1 MGEPS
6 LLFYSSG
13 PGSGNSNLY
22 RVVLP
27 KDPPTLPTQDG
38 TGGTWNF
45 QLRPA
50 FWLGMALCDN
60 QSAPEWT
67 HEPCT
72 PDSDTNVKDG
82 ADPAQSDYIGR
93 HTGTAFLEL
102 QFYPPGWAPW
112 PAGISCS
119 ATQWCSAMAIFGLNL
134 DQNTGVANNNDCL
147 HKVGLEPVSFA
158 FMTKSGVPHA
168 PPDPLGVV
176 ANGSTAFVPSAAT
189 DLFMNPGDVLTVD
202 LHDTFAG
209 LQIVIHDLTTGA
221 TGSMT
226 ASVANGWAQV
236 NFDPKGMCTESP
248 YAYHP
253 MYATSSEHTRVPWAA
268 HSYNVAFSDE
278 IGHFEYCASVKK
290 EGGSCL
296 GGDGD
301 ADDAFCFS
309 SAFSLSSGSG
319 GAWRRTTTS
328 TASRTSPSGPGRR
341 GARRR
346 TNVYIRHPS
355 CSRARS
361 STDRRTTS
369 GSRSRPTCRA
379 SRRPTSAAR
388 ATGRPAPAAFN
399 PPPGANFYP
408 IYSTGAFNGACIW
421 QLGGPRIKGTT
432 NTFGG
437 TSTAEFGPLLQSVYP
452 VAGFAPSFR
461 YNNFRNILS
470 TNPCPA

>member
-1 MGEPS
+1 LGEPS
-6 LLFYSSG
+6 LLFYSG
-13 PGSGNSNLY
+13 APGSGNSNLY

-134 DQNTGVANNNDCL
+134 DQNTGVANNNHCL

-176 ANGSTAFVPSAAT
+176 ANGSTAFVPSAVT
-189 DLFMNPGDVLTVD
+189 DLLMNPGDVLTVD

-290 EGGSCL
+290 EGGSCS

-301 ADDAFCFS
+301 ADDTFCFS
-309 SAFSLSSGSG
+309 SAFSLLVRIG
-319 GAWRRTTTS
+319 GCVATDNDFDGVSYQPVW
-328 TASRTSPSGPGRR
+328 PG
-341 GARRR
+341 
-346 TNVYIRHPS
+346 T
-355 CSRARS
+355 ARS
-361 STDRRTTS
+361 STQDERLHPTSVLFSSPLFNGSQNYERVAFEADLPRIEAADFGGACNRTT
-369 GSRSRPTCRA
+369 GAGCV
-379 SRRPTSAAR
+379 
-388 ATGRPAPAAFN
+388 N

-421 QLGGPRIKGTT
+421 QLAGPRIRARRTRSAARPPPSSVRCSKASTPWPASCRASATT
-432 NTFGG
+432 
-437 TSTAEFGPLLQSVYP
+437 TSG
-452 VAGFAPSFR
+452 
-461 YNNFRNILS
+461 NILS